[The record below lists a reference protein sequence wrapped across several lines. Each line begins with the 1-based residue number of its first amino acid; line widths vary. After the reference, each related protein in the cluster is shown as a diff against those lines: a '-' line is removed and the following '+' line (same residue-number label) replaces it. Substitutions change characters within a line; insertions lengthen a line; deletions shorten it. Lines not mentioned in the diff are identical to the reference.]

1 MTGRE
6 YAEQLEADTLSPY
19 AALSRNSR
27 GREHPITPCA
37 LRTEFIRDR
46 DRILHCKSFRRLKH
60 KTQVFLAP
68 QGDHYRTR
76 LTHTLEVAQIARTIA
91 RALRL
96 NEDLT
101 ARPRAHALWPQR
113 RGRARA
119 ARAGRL

>member
-60 KTQVFLAP
+60 KTAGV
-68 QGDHYRTR
+68 
-76 LTHTLEVAQIARTIA
+76 
-91 RALRL
+91 
-96 NEDLT
+96 
-101 ARPRAHALWPQR
+101 PRAAGRPLPHAPGRIRWRWR
-113 RGRARA
+113 RSRARSR
-119 ARAGRL
+119 ARCGSTRI